1 MKKLA
6 RHAKKSKGK
15 SNSTK
20 DAVEAAAD
28 DGGEIGDA
36 SEVAKPPLKRVRAK
50 SASSTPARAPKPIKK
65 APASKASK
73 KKNSGKDT
81 DKAEGDDSP
90 AHEGH
95 DDDDAGP
102 ATFARRYRPT
112 RPFYQQKWL
121 ALRDSYATYIRPF
134 VKNHSKLE
142 DPVGF

>member
-50 SASSTPARAPKPIKK
+50 SASSTPARAPKPSKK
-65 APASKASK
+65 APASK

-112 RPFYQQKWL
+112 LPFYQQKWL